1 MIKKA
6 FAINGMHCAS
16 CVYVNEQALKK
27 IPGVID
33 AVVNLA
39 NSKATIIAKR
49 EIDFDQIKKAVENVG
64 YQVIFEEEKDEDL
77 EDKIKKEKEKE
88 LKKLKTKSFIS
99 LFFVFFLVWATFPYL
114 SSTSPTIFKN
124 FYFQFISASIVQ
136 FWVGGEFYKNTI
148 SALKHRQAN
157 MDTLVVLGTT
167 VAYIYS
173 TILVFFPKLFLGL
186 KTELTLYFDVSVV
199 IIALVFLGRYLEAK
213 AKTKTNE
220 ALKKLMELQAKEA
233 NLIIK
238 N

>member
-6 FAINGMHCAS
+6 FAIKGMHCAS

-27 IPGVID
+27 IPDVVD

-39 NSKATIIAKR
+39 TGKATITTEK
-49 EIDFDQIKKAVENVG
+49 EIDFEQIKKTVESVG
-64 YQVIFEEEKDEDL
+64 YQVIDDEEKNEDL
-77 EDKIKKEKEKE
+77 EEKIKKEKEKE

-99 LFFVFFLVWATFPYL
+99 LFFSFFLVWATFPYL
-114 SSTSPTIFKN
+114 SNTAPAVLKN
-124 FYFQFISASIVQ
+124 FYFQFMVATIVQ

-173 TILVFFPKLFLGL
+173 SVLVFFPKLFTKINIDLMP
-186 KTELTLYFDVSVV
+186 YFDVSVV
-199 IIALVFLGRYLEAK
+199 IISLVFLGRYLEAQ
-213 AKTKTNE
+213 AKSKTNE
-220 ALKKLMELQAKEA
+220 ALKKLIGLQAKEA

-238 N
+238 